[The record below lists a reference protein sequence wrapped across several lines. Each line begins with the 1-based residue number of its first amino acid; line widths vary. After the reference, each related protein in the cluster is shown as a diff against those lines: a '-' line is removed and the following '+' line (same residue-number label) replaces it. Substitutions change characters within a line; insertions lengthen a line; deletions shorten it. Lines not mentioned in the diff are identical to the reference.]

1 MGPARFF
8 GYETFSSGETKCYHG
23 NRITIVYISYYYKKK
38 KKETKTKTKKKK
50 LAFKY
55 VLVIPLSLQ
64 ADKKPLPEQVF

>member
-8 GYETFSSGETKCYHG
+8 GYETHFPQEKWNATMEIDLQLYTSL
-23 NRITIVYISYYYKKK
+23 IKKK
-38 KKETKTKTKKKK
+38 KKKPNEKP